1 MLILF
6 STVRLSSPLDPLKS
20 FYSFL
25 FFPSLSPS
33 FSLSPPQLPLSQY
46 IHSANVIHRDLKT
59 SNVVC
64 NGDGDLKLVDFGLAR
79 GVMVEELN
87 LTK

>member
-1 MLILF
+1 M
-6 STVRLSSPLDPLKS
+6 
-20 FYSFL
+20 
-25 FFPSLSPS
+25 
-33 FSLSPPQLPLSQY
+33 
-46 IHSANVIHRDLKT
+46 HRDLKT